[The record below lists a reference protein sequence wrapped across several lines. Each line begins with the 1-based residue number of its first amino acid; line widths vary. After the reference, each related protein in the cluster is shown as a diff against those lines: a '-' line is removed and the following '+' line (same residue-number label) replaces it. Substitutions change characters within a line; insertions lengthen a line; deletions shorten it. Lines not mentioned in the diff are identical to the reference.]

1 MSEISGLSS
10 RVAAT
15 KAFIVAINDLSKI
28 VDDID
33 GVVGLP
39 AIRERMTGSDN
50 DPEPKLPGQRHHVF
64 CAFLQPRPIEPV
76 KGINIDPGISRKRPL
91 TEMREMPP
99 RFFALRICRMMRRAL
114 ARGSSQTGNWQVAIF
129 SFISHPIVYV

>member
-15 KAFIVAINDLSKI
+15 KAFVVAINDLSNI

-64 CAFLQPRPIEPV
+64 CALLQPRPIEPV
-76 KGINIDPGISRKRPL
+76 KGINIDPDISRKRPL
-91 TEMREMPP
+91 TEMREMHP
-99 RFFALRICRMMRRAL
+99 ALLRAAHL
-114 ARGSSQTGNWQVAIF
+114 PHNASGIGAGTTPKERSR
-129 SFISHPIVYV
+129 